1 MNTKSK
7 VWVYLMLAIALVLQ
21 ALPVTAQGGTPP
33 SQLTPTQMKNAVL
46 VANGSITSRLSVLN
60 QSKGKAVVYRFAD
73 CDESNPEA
81 PCYFM
86 VIGDGNLAAN
96 SSQSIT
102 PLASTTGLVCVT
114 PIYNSFG
121 TLKAKLQ
128 QNVSV
133 TFWGTFGQTPVTLN
147 WGDRAGTGA
156 SPMYSWS
163 DLTGPNPNPGWGVY
177 VKRTK
182 TAYSTVGGMLTYSP
196 IPGYTE
202 WQQYISNRLT
212 IKSSGWSC
220 S

>member
-1 MNTKSK
+1 M
-7 VWVYLMLAIALVLQ
+7 VM
-21 ALPVTAQGGTPP
+21 G
-33 SQLTPTQMKNAVL
+33 
-46 VANGSITSRLSVLN
+46 NGN
-60 QSKGKAVVYRFAD
+60 F
-73 CDESNPEA
+73 
-81 PCYFM
+81 
-86 VIGDGNLAAN
+86 AAN
-96 SSQSIT
+96 TSYSVT
-102 PLASTTGLVCVT
+102 PLASTTGLVCIT

-133 TFWGTFGQTPVTLN
+133 TFWGAFGQTPVTLN

-163 DLTGPNPNPGWGVY
+163 DLTGLNPNPGWGVY